1 MKTTLERLPDGSDY
15 VAVMHGPIV
24 LAAPTG
30 TNELT
35 GLFADDSRGG
45 HIAAGRMIPLSEVPS
60 FVSNNPDPS
69 SLIKPVPGKPLHF
82 TADELIFSPDG
93 RKPEL
98 MPFYK
103 LHDARYVIYWPL
115 LSPEKRDEV
124 LARQQQEARRMRE
137 EAESTL
143 DYLVCGEQQPES
155 DHFIAFENSE
165 IGVHMNRH
173 WRHAAGWFSYQ
184 LRDPQLRAR
193 VVRLTLF
200 GADRNRSFRVLI
212 NGQLVQEI
220 TLDGSRGN
228 EFYTLDVPV
237 PAAIRDA
244 SGGKLIVR
252 FEAKP
257 GSIAGGI
264 YEVRLMK

>member
-15 VAVMHGPIV
+15 VVVMHGPIV

-30 TNELT
+30 TNDLT

-60 FVSNNPDPS
+60 FVSNNPEPS
-69 SLIKPVPGKPLHF
+69 TLIKPVPGKPLHF

-93 RKPEL
+93 RKPQL

-124 LARQQQEARRMRE
+124 LARQQQEALRMRE

-184 LRDPQLRAR
+184 LRDPLLQSH

-200 GADRNRSFRVLI
+200 GADRNRNFRVLI
-212 NGQLVQEI
+212 NGQQVQEI

-244 SGGKLIVR
+244 SGGKLTVR